1 MTDLRQPPCAD
12 DDAVQ
17 RAARSALYGA
27 VLVVSRPGTRLKP
40 AVAAAAAP
48 LVPAV
53 RAWLAGERSPL
64 AEAALRYAEAC
75 GAAAY
80 LQSRRGAP
88 QSDG

>member
-1 MTDLRQPPCAD
+1 
-12 DDAVQ
+12 
-17 RAARSALYGA
+17 
-27 VLVVSRPGTRLKP
+27 
-40 AVAAAAAP
+40 
-48 LVPAV
+48 VPAV